1 MPDTKIA
8 FLGLG
13 TMGSGMAARL
23 LQANFHVT
31 VFNRDPDKAKPL
43 AAKGAH
49 VASSPREAAASADVI
64 LSMLADDNASRT
76 LWLGEAGAL
85 AGAKPNSLLIESS
98 TVTPNWIHEL
108 AVAAKQKSCDLL
120 DAPVTGTKPHAA
132 NGELLFL
139 VGGSESSFN
148 RAKPILSP
156 MAREIQHLGPLGAGA
171 LFKLI
176 NNYLCGVQLVSLAE
190 ALTLIERSGLDRDK
204 ALAMLSTGTPGSPMI
219 KTLATRMANNAFDPN
234 FALHLMDKDM
244 RYAIAE
250 AAKQHVTFATGT
262 TAHHTLEQA
271 IAANL
276 GEKDLSA
283 VIQLLRQQKDK

>member
-1 MPDTKIA
+1 MPDTHIA

-13 TMGSGMAARL
+13 IMGSGMAARL
-23 LQANFHVT
+23 VQADFPVT
-31 VFNRDPDKAKPL
+31 VFNRNADKAKPL
-43 AAKGAH
+43 AAKGAK
-49 VASSPREAAASADVI
+49 VARSPREAAANAGVI
-64 LSMLADDNASRT
+64 ISMLADDEASRS
-76 LWLGEAGAL
+76 LWLGDNGAL
-85 AGAKPNSLLIESS
+85 AGARPNSLLIESS
-98 TVTPNWIHEL
+98 TVTPAWIHEL
-108 AVAAKQKSCDLL
+108 AAAAKQKSCDLL
-120 DAPVTGTKPHAA
+120 DAPVTGSKPQAA

-139 VGGSESSFN
+139 VGGSEESFT
-148 RAKPILSP
+148 RAKPILTP
-156 MAREIQHLGPLGAGA
+156 MARDIQHLGPTGAGA

-176 NNYLCGVQLVSLAE
+176 NHDLCGVQLVSLAE

-219 KTLATRMANNAFDPN
+219 KNLATRMAANAFEPN

-271 IAANL
+271 IAAGL
-276 GEKDLSA
+276 GNKDLSA
-283 VIQLLRQQKDK
+283 AIELLRQQKDK